1 MCLSSVGSS
10 GAPYISSRL
19 DLVSHSPQNDIG
31 NTWCECGQKTG
42 RKANLKGA
50 VVVTFTSGT
59 FFTGSEL
66 RLCADARTSVRTRT
80 DHYHQYISFSLDC
93 DTKVHPPHP
102 RHVNIIFWVLSA
114 QIVNKLTQTQSLW
127 PLATLLPSFFSSLP
141 ASLPLLATLKE
152 MCILYLLSHWCNS
165 YRVILQ
171 KLKIWE
177 RTQKFSDLLLQESG
191 GFFTVNHS
199 EALG

>member
-1 MCLSSVGSS
+1 MACFIWMVEKEGYLQKAKIADGGKKLRYFLVGVRQPPCLKSTIEAQDQRKSICRSSLLCPRRTASQT
-10 GAPYISSRL
+10 L
-19 DLVSHSPQNDIG
+19 KEQQNDIG

-102 RHVNIIFWVLSA
+102 RHVNIIF
-114 QIVNKLTQTQSLW
+114 
-127 PLATLLPSFFSSLP
+127 
-141 ASLPLLATLKE
+141 
-152 MCILYLLSHWCNS
+152 
-165 YRVILQ
+165 
-171 KLKIWE
+171 
-177 RTQKFSDLLLQESG
+177 
-191 GFFTVNHS
+191 
-199 EALG
+199 